1 MTRTTA
7 HWPGVALVQV
17 IETTWWRDER
27 DLSASRLRQQ
37 IPQHVPPPT
46 AHALQGLLVQGA
58 DIAVQHL
65 HLHGADRWQ
74 LDTALR
80 TQTVCSWLDWQ
91 RDSAMRR
98 GERASDL
105 RALLA
110 LQWQADCQ
118 TPEEANTLQVSLH
131 WRDPPEPWRN
141 QTWHGQP
148 PPPRH
153 RANLHPGQYL
163 RWQEQRQRG
172 VGHVRLTVNVVCGP
186 WATAADA
193 LRQPP
198 LCAWQD

>member
-27 DLSASRLRQQ
+27 DLTASRWRQQ
-37 IPQHVPPPT
+37 IPPHVPPPT

-74 LDTALR
+74 LDAALR

-91 RDSAMRR
+91 RDSAMRP
-98 GERASDL
+98 GERASDV

-110 LQWQADCQ
+110 LQWQADSQ
-118 TPEEANTLQVSLH
+118 TPEEANTLQVSLR
-131 WRDPPEPWRN
+131 WRDPPEPWRH
-141 QTWHGQP
+141 QTWHGQA

-153 RANLHPGQYL
+153 HASLRPGQYL

-172 VGHVRLTVNVVCGP
+172 IDHVRLTVNVVCGP

-193 LRQPP
+193 LRHPP